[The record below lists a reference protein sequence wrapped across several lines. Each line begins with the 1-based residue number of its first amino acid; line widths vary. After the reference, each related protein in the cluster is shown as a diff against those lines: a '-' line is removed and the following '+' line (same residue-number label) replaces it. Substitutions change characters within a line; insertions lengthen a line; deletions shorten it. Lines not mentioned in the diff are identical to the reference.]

1 MQVEVSPPSRPEA
14 WNVLD
19 RLLADGAGHQVSL
32 PLAAQAD
39 LPLVD
44 EALCLIDDGPHSDV
58 TAGAQLAGIAWPSES
73 QRLGAWPGRN
83 PTGVGGKR
91 S

>member
-58 TAGAQLAGIAWPSES
+58 TAGAQLAGIACERKPAAW
-73 QRLGAWPGRN
+73 RVAWPD